1 MPAFSASAPGKII
14 LFGEHSVVY
23 GRPALAVPVTQVNA
37 KAIVTPNPRGAS
49 GEVLVQAPD
58 IGLEALLGDLPAG
71 HPLAVAAHG
80 AARALGA
87 SAHPRLHAAGNID
100 HPGGGSG
107 LGSGAAISVVVIR
120 AVAAYLGRPLPD
132 DKVSEIAYEVEKI
145 HHGDPSGIDNT
156 VITYACPVYFVR
168 GQPMQRL
175 HVGRAFTIVIGDTG
189 ITSPTSITVSDVRKE
204 WQKHKDQ
211 FEALFD
217 SAGAIADSARHA
229 IEGGITEL
237 LGPLM
242 DTNHGLLRKIGVSC
256 PELEKLVLAAR
267 KAGALGAKLS
277 GGGRGGNM
285 IALVEPDRADRVAE
299 ALLAAGAVRTIT
311 TRVG

>member
-23 GRPALAVPVTQVNA
+23 GRPALAVPVTQVSA
-37 KAIVTPNPRGAS
+37 KASLTPNPRGAS

-58 IGLEALLGDLPAG
+58 IGLEARLGDLPAG
-71 HPLAVAAHG
+71 HPLAVAAHST
-80 AARALGA
+80 AKALGA
-87 SAHPRLHAAGNID
+87 AHIPACTLRVKSSIPVA
-100 HPGGGSG
+100 SG
-107 LGSGAAISVVVIR
+107 LGSGAAISVAVIR

-175 HVGRAFTIVIGDTG
+175 RVRRAFTIVIGDTG
-189 ITSPTSITVSDVRKE
+189 ITSPTSITVSEVRKE

-211 FEALFD
+211 CEALFD

-285 IALVEPDRADRVAE
+285 IALVEPERAGQVAD
-299 ALLAAGAVRTIT
+299 ALLAAGAVRAIT

>member
-37 KAIVTPNPRGAS
+37 KATLTPNPRGAP
-49 GEVLVQAPD
+49 GAVLVQAPD
-58 IGLEALLGDLPAG
+58 IGLEALLDDLPAG
-71 HPLAVAAHG
+71 HPLAVAAYG
-80 AARALGA
+80 AAKALGA
-87 SAHPRLHAAGNID
+87 AHIPACTLRVKSSIPVA
-100 HPGGGSG
+100 SG
-107 LGSGAAISVVVIR
+107 LGSGAATSVVVIR

-175 HVGRAFTIVIGDTG
+175 SVGQAFTIVIGDTG
-189 ITSPTSITVSDVRKE
+189 ITSPTAIAVSDVRKE

-211 FEALFD
+211 CEALFD

-285 IALVEPDRADRVAE
+285 IALVEPERAGQVAD